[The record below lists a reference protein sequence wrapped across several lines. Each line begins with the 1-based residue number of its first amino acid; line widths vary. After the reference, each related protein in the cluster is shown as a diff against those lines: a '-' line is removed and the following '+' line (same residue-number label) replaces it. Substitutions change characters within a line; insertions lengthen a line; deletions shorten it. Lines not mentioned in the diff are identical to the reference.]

1 MAPTSIIWVTW
12 QSTSTRSS
20 MVSIMSLLCLPVD
33 GFHCSADEEQA
44 IVAHLDAQVYTNSVD
59 YVKRLFRD
67 INVNLL
73 RKFTRLFKKVEG
85 GERNREWRELP
96 EDRIRELWHGCRTLM
111 ETVIT
116 SEFKYIKIPKTPI

>member
-1 MAPTSIIWVTW
+1 M
-12 QSTSTRSS
+12 R
-20 MVSIMSLLCLPVD
+20 LD
-33 GFHCSADEEQA
+33 GFHSTVEEEQT
-44 IVAHLDAQVYTNSVD
+44 IVAHLDSEIYTSSVD

-73 RKFTRLFKKVEG
+73 RKFTRLFKKEDG
-85 GERNREWRELP
+85 GQRNREWRKLSE
-96 EDRIRELWHGCRTLM
+96 ERIRELWHGCRTLM

>member
-1 MAPTSIIWVTW
+1 M
-12 QSTSTRSS
+12 
-20 MVSIMSLLCLPVD
+20 PVD

-73 RKFTRLFKKVEG
+73 RKFTRLFKKDEG
-85 GERNREWRELP
+85 GQRNREWRELP
-96 EDRIRELWHGCRTLM
+96 EERIRELWHGCRTLM